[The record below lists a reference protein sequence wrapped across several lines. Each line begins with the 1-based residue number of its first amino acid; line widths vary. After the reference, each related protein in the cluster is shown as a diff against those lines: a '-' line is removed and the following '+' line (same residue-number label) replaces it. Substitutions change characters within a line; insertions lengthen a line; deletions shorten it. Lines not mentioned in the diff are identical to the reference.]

1 MIREIC
7 FRTNS
12 GKKIHMEEANNSGR
26 SGEMW
31 AGRQDL
37 MVRGGGWGASKKR
50 SSGGGGVDPCQPNCA
65 ALRRSSFLMQNT
77 RGLQSY
83 LQKVFFLQNEGFQK
97 ILPSWRHSL
106 PPTLEV
112 FNNQHYQIKSN
123 QIKFSTIASLTY
135 YIIYVLLQP
144 GSCHCKEDKSICHSL
159 LCLR

>member
-1 MIREIC
+1 MMIREIC

-12 GKKIHMEEANNSGR
+12 GKKIHTEEANNSGR

-37 MVRGGGWGASKKR
+37 MVRGGGWGTSKRR

-106 PPTLEV
+106 PPTLKV

-123 QIKFSTIASLTY
+123 QIFNNCITDILHHLCFIATRKLSL
-135 YIIYVLLQP
+135 
-144 GSCHCKEDKSICHSL
+144 
-159 LCLR
+159 